1 MGFHAFTAAV
11 FALSLSLILRGS
23 ALAHEKFDDQ
33 FNVVWSSSNNI
44 LAYDDSKEV
53 ELSLTKAGGANFQS
67 SDYFLYGSFS
77 VKLKLIH
84 GESAGTVTAFY
95 LTSFGENHDEID
107 FEFLGN
113 ETGEPYTLHTNLFV
127 NGTGGREQRIKL
139 WFDPTTDFHTY
150 TIIWNHFQ
158 ILWLVDYIPIRF
170 YRNLEDIYPGSYPHL
185 RPMVVSACLFDA
197 SAWATQD
204 GTKPVK
210 WQYAPFVVKYKN
222 FAFEACEVQRDG
234 STPCDHNYRANWWEG
249 LYYQK
254 LDEERRDQ
262 VMWVVSKWK
271 IYDYCYDNK
280 RYPRAPLEPLECNYN
295 VPWVW

>member
-1 MGFHAFTAAV
+1 METAGRLL
-11 FALSLSLILRGS
+11 LSVCFS
-23 ALAHEKFDDQ
+23 ALLCSGTAIKFEEQ

-67 SDYFLYGSFS
+67 SNFYLYGSFS

-95 LTSFGENHDEID
+95 LTSFGDNHDEID

-150 TIIWNHFQ
+150 TIIWNHYQ

-170 YRNLEDIYPGSYPHL
+170 YRNLEHVYPGSYPQT

-197 SAWATQD
+197 SGWATQD

-210 WQYAPFVVKYKN
+210 WQYSPFIVKYKN
-222 FAFEACEVQRDG
+222 FAFEACEVLPDG
-234 STPCDHNYRANWWEG
+234 SAPCNNNYRANWWEG
-249 LYYQK
+249 LYYRM
-254 LDEERRDQ
+254 LDQERRDQ

-280 RYPRAPLEPLECNYN
+280 RYPLAPKDPLECNYN
-295 VPWVW
+295 VPWIWE